1 MTKFDIF
8 NHEED
13 VKAFAPGEVIF
24 EQGSI
29 GELMYAVL
37 EGEIELFFEDKHFD
51 TMTIGEIFGEMALV
65 DQTPRSA
72 SARAK
77 TDVKVAAINK
87 DRFLWLVQQTPMFA
101 LQVMGVM
108 ADRVRKRTE
117 DAARANQ

>member
-1 MTKFDIF
+1 MAKFDIF
-8 NHEED
+8 NHEDD
-13 VKAFAPGEVIF
+13 VREYAAGETIF

-29 GELMYAVL
+29 GDLMYAVL
-37 EGEIELFFEDKHFD
+37 EGEIELYFEDAQFD
-51 TMTIGEIFGEMALV
+51 TLVAGEIFGEMALL

-108 ADRVRKRTE
+108 ADRVRRRTE
-117 DAARANQ
+117 DAAGS